1 MLLKPLPFFLLLKT
15 IQLLLLFEDIAPPP
29 DEATDQVTK
38 ESHELEAPLT
48 RQDVLHQTEETIEQV
63 PAPFV
68 LSMGAWS
75 KRLVLNLCLSFIAP
89 EPSTPRSY
97 DL

>member
-1 MLLKPLPFFLLLKT
+1 MLLKT

-38 ESHELEAPLT
+38 ESHELEVPLT
-48 RQDVLHQTEETIEQV
+48 QQDVLHQTEETIEQV

-75 KRLVLNLCLSFIAP
+75 KRLVLNLSLSSITP
-89 EPSTPRSY
+89 EPSTPHSY